1 MKRFITFIESEDLL
15 SEAMKRKRMVRDG
28 KIVQKIKTTRPGT
41 HRIEYDEYGNPR
53 EVRMTNQ
60 EILNREKGRKVGQR
74 KADAKETTKVRKRE
88 NSMKIR
94 RQSSELRHYNHKFP
108 DVNSEHDGSI

>member
-28 KIVQKIKTTRPGT
+28 KVVQKIKTTRPGT

-53 EVRMTNQ
+53 EVRMTTQ
-60 EILNREKGRKVGQR
+60 EILNRERGRKVGQR
-74 KADAKETTKVRKRE
+74 KADAKETQKVHKRE